1 MKRFPS
7 LKPALLLTALAF
19 QSVAAEQVDILVY
32 ADHVVTMDPSGALLT
47 DAGIAIDD
55 GIIVDLGSRKF
66 IESNYT
72 GRDVLDDK
80 SRIALPG
87 LINGH
92 SHAAL
97 SLFRGIADDL
107 ALFDW
112 LNDYIFPA
120 ENQFADR
127 EFVRLGTELACW
139 EMIRGGTTTFVD
151 MYYFPDTV
159 AETVE
164 RCGMRALVAA
174 TIIDKESP
182 DSDGAE
188 QSLRQGVEFIKRW
201 KNRNPRITPIL
212 GPHANFTLSEK
223 QLRDTRTTA
232 NQLGVGISV
241 HVSESKF
248 MNEYSIEKFGK
259 TNIAMFESIDFF
271 DGPTITAHVVWPTDE
286 EIEILARRNVGVI
299 HNPNSNMK
307 LAAGIAPITKMIE
320 AGVTIGLGTD
330 STASNNDLDMWEEMN
345 LAALLQKAATL
356 DPQALPAKKAL
367 ALATIE
373 GAKAIGLD
381 DKIGSLSPGKR
392 ADVILVSYDN
402 VHQLPMYDVISHLV
416 YVTDQQDVR
425 STIVDGKVLMRNLE
439 VLTIDTDRVA
449 HESKLKA
456 EQIRESIISK
466 ARNREVTQ

>member
-1 MKRFPS
+1 
-7 LKPALLLTALAF
+7 
-19 QSVAAEQVDILVY
+19 
-32 ADHVVTMDPSGALLT
+32 
-47 DAGIAIDD
+47 
-55 GIIVDLGSRKF
+55 
-66 IESNYT
+66 
-72 GRDVLDDK
+72 
-80 SRIALPG
+80 
-87 LINGH
+87 
-92 SHAAL
+92 
-97 SLFRGIADDL
+97 
-107 ALFDW
+107 
-112 LNDYIFPA
+112 
-120 ENQFADR
+120 
-127 EFVRLGTELACW
+127 
-139 EMIRGGTTTFVD
+139 
-151 MYYFPDTV
+151 
-159 AETVE
+159 
-164 RCGMRALVAA
+164 
-174 TIIDKESP
+174 
-182 DSDGAE
+182 
-188 QSLRQGVEFIKRW
+188 
-201 KNRNPRITPIL
+201 
-212 GPHANFTLSEK
+212 
-223 QLRDTRTTA
+223 
-232 NQLGVGISV
+232 
-241 HVSESKF
+241 
-248 MNEYSIEKFGK
+248 
-259 TNIAMFESIDFF
+259 MFESIDFF

-439 VLTIDTDRVA
+439 VLTIDTDQVA
-449 HESKLKA
+449 HQSKLKA
-456 EQIRESIISK
+456 EQIRESIVLEG
-466 ARNREVTQ
+466 RNREVTQ